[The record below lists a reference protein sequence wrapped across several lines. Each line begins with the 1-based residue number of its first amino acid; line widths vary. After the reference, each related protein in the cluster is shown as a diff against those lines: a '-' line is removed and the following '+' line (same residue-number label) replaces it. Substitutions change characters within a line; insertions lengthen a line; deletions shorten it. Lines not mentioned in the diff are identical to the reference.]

1 MLKINYLYFQM
12 DPTVLREK
20 IKSKLKEQRIT
31 VAEAERMSGI
41 GPSSLRNFLLGRIK
55 SPTLET
61 LTALSK
67 TLKWELSDLLEVKEN
82 SVGLPYPT
90 AAWDPDVFLNTTKYV
105 KDVINSGKV
114 TLKNE
119 DAIEAIKEI
128 YYFSCTKK
136 GKKVDKEFA
145 DWHLRSVLKI
155 NPHNS

>member
-1 MLKINYLYFQM
+1 M
-12 DPTVLREK
+12 DPTILREK

-41 GPSSLRNFLLGRIK
+41 GPSSLRNFLSGRIN

-61 LTALSK
+61 LTALST
-67 TLKWELSDLLEVKEN
+67 TLKWELSDLLETKDN
-82 SVGLPYPT
+82 SFALSYTT
-90 AAWDPDVFLNTTKYV
+90 ADWDPDVFLNTTKYV
-105 KDVINSGKV
+105 KSVVEEGKV

-119 DAIEAIKEI
+119 DALEAIKEI

-145 DWHLRSVLKI
+145 DWHLRSVLRI
-155 NPHNS
+155 TPHNS

>member
-1 MLKINYLYFQM
+1 M

-61 LTALSK
+61 LTALST
-67 TLKWELSDLLEVKEN
+67 TLKWELSELLEAKEN
-82 SVGLPYPT
+82 SIAPPYPT
-90 AAWDPDVFLNTTKYV
+90 AVWEPDVFLNTTKYV
-105 KDVINSGKV
+105 KNVVEGGKV

-155 NPHNS
+155 TPHNS